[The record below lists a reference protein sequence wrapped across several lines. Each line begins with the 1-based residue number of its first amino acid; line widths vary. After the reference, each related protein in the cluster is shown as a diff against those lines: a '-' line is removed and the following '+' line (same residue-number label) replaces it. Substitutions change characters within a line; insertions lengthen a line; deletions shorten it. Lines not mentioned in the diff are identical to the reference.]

1 MMKTQAAFILR
12 ARDSPASTTR
22 WGEIK
27 VTPSVP
33 FCDAVAH
40 ALPWGVIGAFVAAT
54 IMPEKGVH
62 LHSHGKRTGVGQV
75 DQDLEHIDT
84 GFIAPPA

>member
-1 MMKTQAAFILR
+1 MVKNCFL
-12 ARDSPASTTR
+12 
-22 WGEIK
+22 
-27 VTPSVP
+27 V
-33 FCDAVAH
+33 
-40 ALPWGVIGAFVAAT
+40 GAFRQDTPRFCKFQPKFAPFTRHRKLPNSWDISFSDGTLFGA
-54 IMPEKGVH
+54 GGSRGGHLH